1 MLVNENNSQ
10 PYMKSLTTCLNKVIN
25 DGYTENFK
33 VTESGLEAIEHSK
46 TYSPG
51 EVEVINFFRFE
62 GTSNP
67 DDEAVLYVIETT
79 DGTKGTLTDAYGVY
93 NDPVVSEFMKNVQH
107 IHKKNTSN

>member
-10 PYMKSLTTCLNKVIN
+10 PYMKSLATCLNKVIH
-25 DGYTENFK
+25 DGYTESFK
-33 VTESGLEAIEHSK
+33 VTEAGLQGIEHEK
-46 TYSPG
+46 TYSPDQ
-51 EVEVINFFRFE
+51 VEVINFFRFE

-79 DGTKGTLTDAYGVY
+79 DGTRGTLTDAYGVY
-93 NDPVVSEFMKNVQH
+93 TDPVISEFMKNVEH